1 MYNMQS
7 LGRNTSS
14 VWLDFMVGNKEC
26 VREARRID
34 LQSLISTVSAKN
46 DNDIEQIELDL
57 KRNLGRVAHQIPP
70 IRMVLHSWTILNS
83 GIGYSQGMDTICIVL
98 YNYFCQ
104 SNSPRPEHDAL
115 AALGFVCRVNAGYL
129 PLHNHDRAPVNN
141 AAMFASEIW
150 LEVSA
155 THPGLGDKIL
165 PALECFEVFAL
176 QHMSVCFANLFQKDV
191 IQTVW
196 GYLFRGEANG
206 ADRGLALKMAARR
219 CRHLVS
225 ASVLHYKKLWLYGK
239 DERQSFQIWG
249 NLLQMSDSDAVKS
262 IIDISIFLE
271 RVETLGGAAQ

>member
-7 LGRNTSS
+7 PVRDTSS
-14 VWLDFMVGNKEC
+14 VWLDLMVGNKEC
-26 VREARRID
+26 VAEARRID
-34 LQSLISTVSAKN
+34 LQSLVSTVSAKN

-70 IRMVLHSWTILNS
+70 IRTVLHSWTILNS

-141 AAMFASEIW
+141 AAVFASEVW

-155 THPGLGDKIL
+155 TRPRLGDKIL

-176 QHMSVCFANLFQKDV
+176 QHMSVCFANLFEQDV

-196 GYLFRGEANG
+196 GYMFRGGENG
-206 ADRGLALKMAARR
+206 ADRGSALKMAARR
-219 CRHLVS
+219 CRHFAS
-225 ASVLHYKKLWLYGK
+225 ACIVHYEKLWMFGR
-239 DERQSFQIWG
+239 DERQSYGIWEK
-249 NLLQMSDSDAVKS
+249 LLGVMEKHTASKV
-262 IIDISIFLE
+262 IDVALYLE
-271 RVETLGGAAQ
+271 KVEQLGGAAR